1 MTIRNWTVL
10 LALLA
15 MAGCSGGGSAVR
27 FFIIDPVAN
36 APLRSDAGSSLAV
49 EVMDL
54 QVPQYL
60 ERPRIASRTGDNE
73 LVFSQNNQWGDN
85 LRKNLARTLA
95 RNLSVLLDTP
105 DVSTPYNRSTTQ
117 PAYRVLVHIDEF
129 EQTADGHTRITARW
143 QLISGSTGET
153 ILTDQALL
161 QSDTALPR
169 DHAVVVASLRE
180 LYGELSVRIA
190 RSVVSQMGGA

>member
-1 MTIRNWTVL
+1 MMRNWTVL
-10 LALLA
+10 LALLV
-15 MAGCSGGGSAVR
+15 MVGCSGGGSAVR
-27 FFIIDPVAN
+27 FFIIDPVDH
-36 APLRSDAGSSLAV
+36 APMRSDPGSTLAV

-73 LVFSQNNQWGDN
+73 LVFSQQNQWGDN

-129 EQTADGHTRITARW
+129 EQAADGHTRISARW

-153 ILTDQALL
+153 LLTEQAML
-161 QSDTALPR
+161 QSDMALPR
-169 DHAVVVASLRE
+169 DHGVVVSSLRG
-180 LYGELSVRIA
+180 LYGDLSMRIA
-190 RSVVSQMGGA
+190 RSILAQMGDA